1 MLNRLHAILLLAA
14 LCICHSPAGHAQ
26 EVLWSVDFNTVLN
39 NREGGDELCPD
50 GTFFFTRLAPE
61 VGLSLDG
68 GKNSIMAGARWF
80 QPLTDD
86 CAGYKVIPTAYYRYH
101 DSRFTV
107 DLGMFP
113 RSHLRERL
121 PRYLWSD
128 SLNYCQPNVRGAL
141 LQWQHSGGAWV
152 QAVLDWRQMQS
163 TTRREAFN
171 TVLSTAAPLT
181 RHLWVEG
188 HISYNHLAKR
198 KNAPADEGVNDD
210 ATINP
215 ILALHTTIGV
225 TAVKAAAGAIVQL
238 QRERA
243 EHRWHT
249 PAAAL
254 VNVNARWRWLEAEE
268 TFTAGRNIF
277 PLYDR
282 FGSEL
287 NLGDPYY
294 CSKVYSRTHV
304 VAHAVRNHF
313 VDLTASLTFHAGDR
327 CTGFWQQV
335 ACRFYI
341 DSSTWRGKARNDRR
355 INSLF

>member
-1 MLNRLHAILLLAA
+1 MLNRLLTLVLAVMA
-14 LCICHSPAGHAQ
+14 AFAGAQAQ
-26 EVLWSVDFNTVLN
+26 EVLWNVDLNTVLN

-50 GTFFFTRLAPE
+50 QTFFFTRLSPE
-61 VGLSLDG
+61 VGLTIDG
-68 GKNSIMAGARWF
+68 GRNSIMAGAAWY

-86 CAGYKVIPTAYYRYH
+86 CAGYKVVPTVYYRYH

-113 RSHLRERL
+113 RAHLRERL

-128 SLNYCQPNVRGAL
+128 SLDYCQPNVRGAL
-141 LQWQHSGGAWV
+141 LQWRHAGGAWL
-152 QAVLDWRQMQS
+152 QMMIDWRQMQS

-171 TVLSTAAPLT
+171 TVFSAAAPLT

-198 KNAPADEGVNDD
+198 KNAPETEGVNDD

-215 ILALHTTIGV
+215 MLALHTTAGNVGI
-225 TAVKAAAGAIVQL
+225 KAAAGAIL
-238 QRERA
+238 QFQRQRA

-249 PAAAL
+249 PAAFIATA
-254 VNVNARWRWLEAEE
+254 NAQWRWLELDQ
-268 TFTAGRNIF
+268 TFKAGKDLF

-282 FGSEL
+282 FGPEL

-294 CSKVYSRTHV
+294 CSKVYSRTDV
-304 VAHAVRNHF
+304 RAHAFQNHF
-313 VDLTASLTFHAGDR
+313 VDLTATLTFNAGSR

-341 DSSTWRGKARNDRR
+341 GSDTWKNKNAKKKP